1 MPSHI
6 PVPSILLLAACLTA
20 CGTASRDA
28 AGTSDSAGV
37 TLVRNPARA
46 AADSGPWTLVEGL
59 RIAGDSGAE
68 ESQLGQL
75 TDLALDPAG
84 NVYTIDADRRVILKF
99 SPAGAL
105 LRTFAGPGE
114 GPGELGPGVK
124 HLLAADNGTIAVV
137 DNSNQRLHFYDS
149 SGTHRTD
156 QPMILRGGAPVTW
169 GITPDGVVLMQL
181 KRVAQDG
188 DSTSTPISYIVRLT
202 TPPDT
207 ILAIHGGGVLDT
219 RGGLSTMKITLFQ
232 GEPSWTTLPSGRFV
246 VGDPDRFAYR
256 EYGDGGVVTREVSL
270 VAPRTPVTKEDQ
282 SAARTAVRD
291 YFEKQFATN
300 GPAPASM
307 IETLLGNIS
316 FAEFYPTFIA
326 MRPGPLGTIM
336 VQRFLTIPE
345 MRASGTALTMEGLR
359 GSSSVWEVFSEAGQ
373 HLGPVRFPPTFRPL
387 AVRGNAIWGIET
399 NEMGVQSIVRLDVS
413 ERG

>member
-1 MPSHI
+1 MTMHSLPI
-6 PVPSILLLAACLTA
+6 PAFLLLVLAAC
-20 CGTASRDA
+20 GTPRGET
-28 AGTSDSAGV
+28 AGTTDSAGV

-46 AADSGPWTLVEGL
+46 ASDSGPWSLVEGL

-68 ESQLGQL
+68 ETQLGQL

-99 SPAGAL
+99 SPAGVL

-114 GPGELGPGVK
+114 GPGELGPGMK

-137 DNSNQRLHFYDS
+137 DNSNQRLHYYDS

-156 QPMILRGGAPVTW
+156 QPFSLRGGAPVTW
-169 GITPDGVVLMQL
+169 GISPDGVVLAQL

-188 DSTSTPISYIVRLT
+188 DSTPMAISHIVRLT

-207 ILAIHGGGVLDT
+207 VLAIHGGSVLDT
-219 RGGLSTMKITLFQ
+219 RGGLSSMKITLFQ
-232 GEPSWTTLPSGRFV
+232 GEPSWTTVASGRFV
-246 VGDPDRFAYR
+246 VGDPDRFAYQ
-256 EYGDGGVVTREVSL
+256 EYSDVGVVTREVSL
-270 VAPRTPVTKEDQ
+270 VAPRTPVTKDDQ
-282 SAARTAVRD
+282 SAARTTVRD

-307 IETLLGNIS
+307 IETVLGNIS

-326 MRPGPLGTIM
+326 LRPGPLGTIM

-345 MRASGTALTMEGLR
+345 MRAGNAALTMEAMQG
-359 GSSSVWEVFSEAGQ
+359 GSSVWEVFSDEGQ

-387 AVRGNAIWGIET
+387 AVRGNAIWGLAT
-399 NEMGVQSIVRLDVS
+399 DEMDVQSIVRLDVS
-413 ERG
+413 ARR